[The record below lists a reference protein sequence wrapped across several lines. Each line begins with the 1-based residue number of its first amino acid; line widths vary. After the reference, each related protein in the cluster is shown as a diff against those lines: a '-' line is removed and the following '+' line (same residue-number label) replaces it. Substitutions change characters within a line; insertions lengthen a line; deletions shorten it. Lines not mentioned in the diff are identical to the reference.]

1 MVQIKQYNKEE
12 LREMLPEAF
21 KRYREHPTLLVLS
34 DTNIF
39 ADDPSGRSL
48 AVKHSTKFHCRIFRF
63 QNPEYA
69 EGSQEHSYGEI
80 EDVEEEA
87 PKAKKSSAKATAKK
101 TVEPEPVTEND
112 EDDISANL
120 TEQVKTEEK
129 AAEAKKAATAVRK
142 SGTTGVKA
150 KK

>member
-1 MVQIKQYNKEE
+1 
-12 LREMLPEAF
+12 MLPEAF

-39 ADDPSGRSL
+39 ADDPSGQSL
-48 AVKHSTKFHCRIFRF
+48 AVKHSQKFHCHIFRF

-69 EGSQEHSYGEI
+69 EGNLEQHSYGVI

-87 PKAKKSSAKATAKK
+87 PKAKKPSAKATEKK
-101 TVEPEPVTEND
+101 EVEPEPVTD

-120 TEQVKTEEK
+120 AEQVKAEEK
-129 AAEAKKAATAVRK
+129 AAEAKKASSSTTK

>member
-1 MVQIKQYNKEE
+1 MTQIKQYNKEE

-39 ADDPSGRSL
+39 ADDPSGQSL
-48 AVKHSTKFHCRIFRF
+48 AVKHSQKFHCRIFRF

-87 PKAKKSSAKATAKK
+87 PKVKKPSAKATTKK
-101 TVEPEPVTEND
+101 TVEPEPVTEDD

-129 AAEAKKAATAVRK
+129 AIEAKKAATAVRK